1 MNETDRVQEWFTH
14 LRTEREG
21 SPLTERQKP
30 RPAEKNLTPYLLAFA
45 QEQGERGLNEKTIS
59 AQATDLRLFHETVHK
74 DLAQVTRRNLRRVL
88 LRYQQAGFANAT
100 IQRRAATLRSF
111 YDFLF
116 AVGLIKSRPT
126 LNLAL
131 PKGWELVP
139 RAPAADDLELVIA
152 AVGREAPL
160 DLRDRAVLLLLRD
173 SGLRATALT
182 HICIA
187 DIDWENA
194 RVIILHDK
202 YGKQR
207 RTPMTHRTVEALRE
221 YIEQARPL
229 FLKEREIPYLF
240 PGVNIPY
247 LRGRKVRRGGDHL
260 TRQQIFHIAKR
271 WTKQVL
277 GTVYSPHKWR
287 AGCFTEAAAGEMD
300 NFDLMNLAGHSDP
313 ETTERYIRHE
323 IGHLKERYYAMHPR
337 AGRKPGHDAE

>member
-1 MNETDRVQEWFTH
+1 MAARILSHQSSTDHV
-14 LRTEREG
+14 
-21 SPLTERQKP
+21 RQAQKY
-30 RPAEKNLTPYLLAFA
+30 RAAEKNLTPYLLAFA
-45 QEQGERGLNEKTIS
+45 QEQRERGLNEKTIS
-59 AQATDLRLFHETVHK
+59 VSATDLRLFHETVRK
-74 DLAQVTRRNLRRVL
+74 DLAQVTRRNLRKAL
-88 LRYQQAGFANAT
+88 LQYQQAGFADST

-116 AVGLIKSRPT
+116 AVELIKSRPT
-126 LNLAL
+126 INLRL
-131 PKGWELVP
+131 PKGWERAP
-139 RAPAADDLELVIA
+139 RAPATDDLERVIA

-173 SGLRATALT
+173 SGLRATALS
-182 HICIA
+182 HICVE
-187 DIDWENA
+187 DVDWENA
-194 RVIILHDK
+194 RVMIRHDK

-207 RTPMTHRTVEALRE
+207 RTPLSHRTVEALRE

-229 FLKEREIPYLF
+229 FLKRREIPYLF

-260 TRQQIFHIAKR
+260 CRQQVFHIAKR

-277 GTVYSPHKWR
+277 GTAYSPHKWR
-287 AGCFTEAAAGEMD
+287 AGCFTEAAAQEMD
-300 NFDLMNLAGHSDP
+300 NFDLMNLAGHSSP